1 VFQTFPRA
9 ATALACVFA
18 IVAPGLAIAETK
30 VIEGTEFVVRLEDTI
45 SSSHAHEGDR
55 FTISLQDDV
64 KLSDGTTL
72 RAGYR
77 GVGEVLEARDNG
89 MLGKTGKLSV
99 RLNYLRVGDQRI
111 KLRAQR
117 DTQGGHNTGAQVG
130 TLLLL
135 WPVMP
140 FIKGKDTSIK
150 KGSTITAFA
159 DEDIVIASPLPPPPP
174 EA

>member
-1 VFQTFPRA
+1 MKFQQLA
-9 ATALACVFA
+9 VSALV
-18 IVAPGLAIAETK
+18 LAMVSLPAFAETK
-30 VIEGTEFVVRLEDTI
+30 VVEGTQFVLRLEDTV
-45 SSSHAHEGDR
+45 SSSNAHEGDR
-55 FTISLQDDV
+55 FTVSLQDDV

-77 GVGEVLEARDNG
+77 GVGEVIEARDNG

-117 DTQGGHNTGAQVG
+117 DTQGAHNTGAQVG
-130 TLLLL
+130 VLLLL
-135 WPVMP
+135 WPAMP

-150 KGSTITAFA
+150 KGATITAFA
-159 DEDIVIASPLPPPPP
+159 DEDIVLDMPLPPPPP
-174 EA
+174 ET